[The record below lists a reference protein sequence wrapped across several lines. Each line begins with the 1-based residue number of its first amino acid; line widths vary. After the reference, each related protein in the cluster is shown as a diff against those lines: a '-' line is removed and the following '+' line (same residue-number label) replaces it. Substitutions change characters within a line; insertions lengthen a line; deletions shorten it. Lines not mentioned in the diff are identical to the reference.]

1 MNECV
6 KLGDVSK
13 NGKRVKQGLSKYAY
27 RNSPPYP
34 ANKCQTKKKKGND
47 GKMYI
52 SQADKNGIYKWV
64 PINRGKTEKLK
75 VKTEDLKKLAVKYR
89 VTTSGSKSDLANRLV
104 KLRGH
109 QINKTD
115 MRMIEPF
122 NKSKKMIKGVMMSI

>member
-1 MNECV
+1 MSECIN
-6 KLGDVSK
+6 LGNVVSK
-13 NGKRVKQGLSKYAY
+13 TGKTLKQGILKYAY

-34 ANKCQTKKKKGND
+34 ANKCKTMKKKGND

-75 VKTEDLKKLAVKYR
+75 VKTEDLKKLALKYQ
-89 VTTSGSKSDLANRLV
+89 VTTSGSKSDLANRLL

-115 MRMIEPF
+115 MRMIEAF
-122 NKSKKMIKGVMMSI
+122 I

>member
-6 KLGDVSK
+6 KLGDISK
-13 NGKRVKQGLSKYAY
+13 NGKRVKQGLSKYSF

-34 ANKCQTKKKKGND
+34 ANKCKTMKKKGND

-52 SQADKNGIYKWV
+52 SQPDKNGTYKWV
-64 PINRGKTEKLK
+64 SIKRGKTEKLK

-89 VTTSGSKSDLANRLV
+89 VTTSGSKSDLANRLI

-109 QINKTD
+109 VINKTD
-115 MRMIEPF
+115 MQMIESF
-122 NKSKKMIKGVMMSI
+122 I